1 MASSANRDEATQG
14 CLALVAICAVVVVGW
29 LVWTAVMWTVAEWR
43 WAWFVGC
50 AAAAPAAAFALV
62 FAWREE
68 RPFAPSRRREAW
80 MTAVVTAVAAEAPV
94 VVLVK
99 GWGTGAVALLLAL
112 GAGSAG
118 VLDLFDRPG
127 VRHAGKSSPASVDEK
142 QRSADASAATK

>member
-1 MASSANRDEATQG
+1 MASSANRDDTTQG

-29 LVWTAVMWTVAEWR
+29 LVWTAVMWTVTEWR

-50 AAAAPAAAFALV
+50 ATAAPAAAFALV
-62 FAWREE
+62 FAWGEE
-68 RPFAPSRRREAW
+68 RPFVPSHRREAW

-127 VRHAGKSSPASVDEK
+127 VRHAGKSSPAGVDEK
-142 QRSADASAATK
+142 QRSADTSAATE

>member
-1 MASSANRDEATQG
+1 MASSANRDDATQG

-62 FAWREE
+62 FAWGEE
-68 RPFAPSRRREAW
+68 RPFVPSRHREAW
-80 MTAVVTAVAAEAPV
+80 MTAVVTAVAAEAPA

-118 VLDLFDRPG
+118 VLDPFDRRG
-127 VRHAGKSSPASVDEK
+127 VRHAGKSSPAGVDEK
-142 QRSADASAATK
+142 QRSADASAATE